1 MTTTKNT
8 PTSDYNSIHS
18 DDDIV
23 RLATV
28 DDVSDIQTLLNH
40 YAALGDLLPRT
51 RKDIINNLQHF
62 RVIERQGHVVG
73 CGALENF
80 TEELAEIRSL
90 MVNDTIKGGGLG
102 KKIVTTLLEL
112 AKERKV
118 KRLMALTY
126 VPGFFHKMG
135 FKTVD
140 KNIFPE
146 KVWGICVNCYKFEN
160 CDEVAVLLE
169 L

>member
-1 MTTTKNT
+1 VNAIQNESSVDQQDELRVVKATEQ
-8 PTSDYNSIHS
+8 
-18 DDDIV
+18 DIP
-23 RLATV
+23 A
-28 DDVSDIQTLLNH
+28 IQKLLTH
-40 YAALGDLLPRT
+40 YASLGDLLPRT
-51 RKDIINNLQHF
+51 RSDITKNLEHF
-62 RVIERQGHVVG
+62 RLIKQNETVLA
-73 CGALENF
+73 CGSLENF

-90 MVNDTIKGGGLG
+90 MVDKSMKGKGLG
-102 KKIVTTLLEL
+102 AILVSKLIEL
-112 AKERKV
+112 AEDRKV

-160 CDEVAVLLE
+160 CDEIAVLRE
-169 L
+169 LR